1 MIVNKRTIKIA
12 RLLSDLILLNLVFIL
27 SAVLA
32 QSWEILLQRNYMFI
46 LLALLNLVW
55 YFYTNLTGFYND
67 FFTRRF
73 STQFFNIVKSSIVQV
88 LITIA
93 FIFFVKEDLFTR
105 NFIVYLGLFLT
116 ISISIRTIIFK
127 KSLKQLHK
135 KGISVRNLIIVGAGE
150 TGKNFKETICDV
162 PEFGYRFIGFVD
174 DEKSDENYLGKISE
188 LDKILKSNQIEDVVI
203 TLPEE
208 ESSLLDDIIRVCN
221 INAVKVHLIPD
232 YFRFLSNRFQV
243 SSIGSFPVITARD
256 EPLEEASRRFLK
268 RSFDIVFSL
277 FVIIFIFSWLFPLIA
292 LLIKLSSKGPVFY
305 LQERVGVRD
314 QKFKCY
320 KFRTM
325 RTEMQKVEFKPVIE
339 DDPRVTPIG
348 KFLRRSNI
356 DELPQFFNVLKGEMS
371 VVGPRPH
378 PIPFHNKYSEYF
390 EAIKLRHNV
399 KPGITGWAQVH
410 GYRGDVPDEEE
421 NRKRTLQRIKYD
433 LWYIENWSFK
443 LDLQI
448 IMMTVWQMITGKTN
462 AV

>member
-12 RLLSDLILLNLVFIL
+12 RLLSDLILLNIVFIL

-32 QSWEILLQRNYMFI
+32 QSWEILLERNYMFI

-55 YFYTNLTGFYND
+55 YFYSNLSGFYND

-73 STQFFNIVKSSIVQV
+73 STQFFNIIKSSVVQV

-105 NFIVYLGLFLT
+105 NFIIYLGVFLT
-116 ISISIRTIIFK
+116 IAISIRTVIFK
-127 KSLKQLHK
+127 KSLKHLHK
-135 KGISVRNLIIVGAGE
+135 KGISVRNLVIIGAGE

-174 DEKSDENYLGKISE
+174 DETTDEYYLGKISE
-188 LDKILKSNQIEDVVI
+188 LDKILKSYQVDDVVI
-203 TLPEE
+203 ALPEE
-208 ESSLLDDIIRVCN
+208 ETSLLDEVIRICN

-243 SSIGSFPVITARD
+243 NSIGSFPVITARD

-292 LLIKLSSKGPVFY
+292 LLIKLNSKGPVFY

-314 QKFKCY
+314 QKFRCY

-325 RTEMQKVEFKPVIE
+325 RTDMQKVEFRPVTE

-348 KFLRRSNI
+348 KFLRKSNI
-356 DELPQFFNVLKGEMS
+356 DELPQFFNVLKGDMS

>member
-1 MIVNKRTIKIA
+1 MIVNRKTIYIA
-12 RLLSDLILLNLVFIL
+12 RLISDLLLLNVVFIL
-27 SAVLA
+27 SAILA
-32 QSWEILLQRNYMFI
+32 QSWEILLQRNYMFV
-46 LLALLNLVW
+46 LLVMLNLVW
-55 YFYTNLTGFYND
+55 YFYSNLSGFYND

-73 STQFFNIVKSSIVQV
+73 STQFFNIVKSAVVQV

-105 NFIVYLGLFLT
+105 NFIVYLGTFLT
-116 ISISIRTIIFK
+116 IAVSLRVVAFRKT
-127 KSLKQLHK
+127 LKQLHR
-135 KGISVRNLIIVGAGE
+135 KGISVRNLLILGAGE

-162 PEFGYRFIGFVD
+162 PTFGYRFIGFVD
-174 DEKSDENYLGKISE
+174 NEPSEKDYLGKISE
-188 LDKILKSNQIEDVVI
+188 LDKILKTHPVDDVVI
-203 TLPEE
+203 ALPEE
-208 ESSLLDDIIRVCN
+208 NTEQLDEIIRICN

-243 SSIGSFPVITARD
+243 NSIGSFPVITARD
-256 EPLEEASRRFLK
+256 EPLEEASNRFIK
-268 RSFDIVFSL
+268 RTFDILFSL
-277 FVIIFIFSWLFPLIA
+277 FVIIFVFSWLFPLLA
-292 LLIKLSSKGPVFY
+292 LIIKLSSKGPVFY
-305 LQERVGVRD
+305 LQERIGVRD
-314 QKFKCY
+314 KKFKCY

-325 RTEMQKVEFKPVIE
+325 KTDMQKVEFNPVTE
-339 DDPRVTPIG
+339 NDPRVTPIG
-348 KFLRRSNI
+348 KFLRKSNI
-356 DELPQFFNVLKGEMS
+356 DELPQFFNVLRGEMS

-378 PIPFHNKYSEYF
+378 PILFHNKYSEYF

-410 GYRGDVPDEEE
+410 GFRGDVPDEEE

-462 AV
+462 AL

>member
-1 MIVNKRTIKIA
+1 MIVNKRTINIT
-12 RLLSDLILLNLVFIL
+12 RLISDLILLNLVFIL

-32 QSWEILLQRNYMFI
+32 QSWDILLQRNYMFI
-46 LLALLNLVW
+46 LLAILNLVW
-55 YFYTNLTGFYND
+55 YFYSNLSEFYND

-73 STQFFNIVKSSIVQV
+73 STHFFNIVKSSVVQV

-105 NFIVYLGLFLT
+105 NFIIYLGFFLT
-116 ISISIRTIIFK
+116 VAISLRTIVFRK
-127 KSLKQLHK
+127 ALKRLHR
-135 KGISVRNLIIVGAGE
+135 KGIGVRNLIIIGGGE
-150 TGKNFKETICDV
+150 IAKRFKETICDISV
-162 PEFGYRFIGFVD
+162 FGYKFLGYVD
-174 DEKSDENYLGKISE
+174 NEEQPENYLGKISE
-188 LDKILKSNQIEDVVI
+188 LDKILKSNLVDDVVI
-203 TLPEE
+203 ALPEE
-208 ESSLLDDIIRVCN
+208 NSTELDEIIRICN

-232 YFRFLSNRFQV
+232 YFRYLSNRFQV
-243 SSIGSFPVITARD
+243 NSIGSFPVITARD

-292 LLIKLSSKGPVFY
+292 FLIKLSSKGPVFY
-305 LQERVGVRD
+305 LQERVGVHD

-325 RTEMQKVEFKPVIE
+325 RPEMQKAEFKPVTE
-339 DDPRVTPIG
+339 DDPRVTGIG
-348 KFLRRSNI
+348 RFLRKSNI

-443 LDLQI
+443 LDIQI
-448 IMMTVWQMITGKTN
+448 IMMTLWQMITGRTN

>member
-55 YFYTNLTGFYND
+55 YFYSNLSGFYND

-73 STQFFNIVKSSIVQV
+73 STQFFNIIKSSVVQV

-105 NFIVYLGLFLT
+105 NFIIYLGVFLT
-116 ISISIRTIIFK
+116 IAISIRTVIFK
-127 KSLKQLHK
+127 KSLKHLHK
-135 KGISVRNLIIVGAGE
+135 KGISVRNLIIIGAGE

-174 DEKSDENYLGKISE
+174 DETTDEYYLGKISE
-188 LDKILKSNQIEDVVI
+188 LDKILKSYQVDDVVI
-203 TLPEE
+203 ALPEE
-208 ESSLLDDIIRVCN
+208 EASLLDEVIRICN

-243 SSIGSFPVITARD
+243 NSIGSFPVITARD

-292 LLIKLSSKGPVFY
+292 LLIKLNSKGPVFY

-314 QKFKCY
+314 QKFRCY

-325 RTEMQKVEFKPVIE
+325 RTDMQKVEFRPVTV

-348 KFLRRSNI
+348 KFLRKSNI

>member
-1 MIVNKRTIKIA
+1 MIVNRRTIYIA
-12 RLLSDLILLNLVFIL
+12 RLLSDLILLNLVYII

-46 LLALLNLVW
+46 LLAILNLAW
-55 YFYTNLTGFYND
+55 YFYSNLSGFYND

-73 STQFFNIVKSSIVQV
+73 STHFINIVKSSVVQV

-93 FIFFVKEDLFTR
+93 FIFFIKEDLFTR
-105 NFIVYLGLFLT
+105 NFIVYLGTFLT
-116 ISISIRTIIFK
+116 IAISLRTIAFRKTLK
-127 KSLKQLHK
+127 KLYRRGVGVH
-135 KGISVRNLIIVGAGE
+135 NLIIIGAGE
-150 TGKNFKETICDV
+150 VGKRFKETICDV
-162 PEFGYRFIGFVD
+162 PAFGYHFLGFVD
-174 DEKSDENYLGKISE
+174 NEKSSEHYLGNISE
-188 LDKILKSNQIEDVVI
+188 LDKILKSINADDVVI
-203 TLPEE
+203 ALPEE
-208 ESSLLDDIIRVCN
+208 NSSELDEIIRICN

-232 YFRFLSNRFQV
+232 YFRYLSNRFQV
-243 SSIGSFPVITARD
+243 NSIGSFPVITARD
-256 EPLEEASRRFLK
+256 EPLEEASNRFIK
-268 RSFDIVFSL
+268 RTFDIFFSL
-277 FVIIFIFSWLFPLIA
+277 FVIVFIFSWLFPLIA

-314 QKFKCY
+314 KKFRCY
-320 KFRTM
+320 KFRSM
-325 RTEMQKVEFKPVIE
+325 RTDMQKVEFNPVVE
-339 DDPRVTPIG
+339 DDPRVTSIG
-348 KFLRRSNI
+348 KILRKTNI
-356 DELPQFFNVLKGEMS
+356 DELPQFFNVLKGDMS

-443 LDLQI
+443 IDLQI
-448 IMMTVWQMITGKTN
+448 IMMTLWQMITGRTN
-462 AV
+462 AL

>member
-1 MIVNKRTIKIA
+1 MIVNKRTINIA
-12 RLLSDLILLNLVFIL
+12 RLLSDLILLSLVFIL
-27 SAVLA
+27 AAVLA
-32 QSWEILLQRNYMFI
+32 QSWNILLQRNYMFI
-46 LLALLNLVW
+46 LLALLNFVW
-55 YFYTNLTGFYND
+55 YFYTNLSGFYND

-73 STQFFNIVKSSIVQV
+73 STHFFNIIKSSVVQV

-105 NFIVYLGLFLT
+105 NFIVYLGVFLT
-116 ISISIRTIIFK
+116 VAISIRTIIFK
-127 KSLKQLHK
+127 KSLKHLHK

-174 DEKSDENYLGKISE
+174 DVNRDDKYLGNISE
-188 LDKILKSNQIEDVVI
+188 LDKILKTYQVDDVVI
-203 TLPEE
+203 ALAEE
-208 ESSLLDDIIRVCN
+208 ESSQLDEIIRVCN

-232 YFRFLSNRFQV
+232 YFRFLSNRFTV
-243 SSIGSFPVITARD
+243 NSIGSFPVITARD
-256 EPLEEASRRFLK
+256 EPLEEASRRFIK
-268 RSFDIVFSL
+268 RTFDVFFSL
-277 FVIIFIFSWLFPLIA
+277 FVITFVFSWLFPIIA
-292 LLIKLSSKGPVFY
+292 ILIKLSSKGPVFY
-305 LQERVGVRD
+305 LQERVGVKD
-314 QKFKCY
+314 QRFKCY

-325 RTEMQKVEFKPVIE
+325 KAENKKVEFQPVTE
-339 DDPRVTPIG
+339 DDPRVTGIG
-348 KFLRRSNI
+348 KFLRRTNV

-378 PIPFHNKYSEYF
+378 TIPFHNKYSEYF

-410 GYRGDVPDEEE
+410 GFRGDVPDEHE

-443 LDLQI
+443 LDIQI
-448 IMMTVWQMITGKTN
+448 IMMTIWQMITGKTN

>member
-1 MIVNKRTIKIA
+1 MIVNRRTINIT

-46 LLALLNLVW
+46 LLAILNLVW
-55 YFYTNLTGFYND
+55 YFYSNLSGFYND

-73 STQFFNIVKSSIVQV
+73 STHFFNIVKSAVVQV

-93 FIFFVKEDLFTR
+93 FIFFIKEDLFTR
-105 NFIVYLGLFLT
+105 NFIIYLGFFLT
-116 ISISIRTIIFK
+116 VAISLRTIVFRK
-127 KSLKQLHK
+127 VLKRLHR
-135 KGISVRNLIIVGAGE
+135 KGIGVRNLIIIGGGE
-150 TGKNFKETICDV
+150 IGKRFKETICDISV
-162 PEFGYRFIGFVD
+162 FGYKFLGYID
-174 DEKSDENYLGKISE
+174 NEEQPENYLGKISE
-188 LDKILKSNQIEDVVI
+188 LDKILKSNLVDDAVI
-203 TLPEE
+203 ALPEE
-208 ESSLLDDIIRVCN
+208 SSTELDEIIRICN

-232 YFRFLSNRFQV
+232 YFRYLSNRFQV
-243 SSIGSFPVITARD
+243 NSIGPFPVITARD

-277 FVIIFIFSWLFPLIA
+277 FIIIFVFSWLFPLIA
-292 LLIKLSSKGPVFY
+292 FLIKLSSKGPVFY

-325 RTEMQKVEFKPVIE
+325 RTEMQKAEFKPVTE
-339 DDPRVTPIG
+339 DDPRVTNIG
-348 KFLRRSNI
+348 RFLRKSNI

-443 LDLQI
+443 LDIQI
-448 IMMTVWQMITGKTN
+448 IMMTLWQMITGRTN

>member
-55 YFYTNLTGFYND
+55 YFYTNLSGFYND

-105 NFIVYLGLFLT
+105 NFIVYLGVFLT
-116 ISISIRTIIFK
+116 IAISIRTIIFK

-188 LDKILKSNQIEDVVI
+188 LDKILKSYQIEDVVI

-208 ESSLLDDIIRVCN
+208 ESSLLDQIIRICN

-277 FVIIFIFSWLFPLIA
+277 FVIIFIFSWLFPLIS

-325 RTEMQKVEFKPVIE
+325 RTEMQKVEFKPVTE

-356 DELPQFFNVLKGEMS
+356 DELPQFFNVLKGDMS

>member
-1 MIVNKRTIKIA
+1 MIVNKRTIHIA
-12 RLLSDLILLNLVFIL
+12 RLLIDLLLLNLVFIL

-46 LLALLNLVW
+46 LLALLNFVW
-55 YFYTNLTGFYND
+55 YFYTNLSGFYND

-73 STQFFNIVKSSIVQV
+73 STQFFNIVKSSVVQV

-105 NFIVYLGLFLT
+105 NFIVYLGVFLT
-116 ISISIRTIIFK
+116 VAISVRTIIFK

-162 PEFGYRFIGFVD
+162 PEFGYKFIGFVD
-174 DEKSDENYLGKISE
+174 DEKTDEKYLGTISE
-188 LDKILKSNQIEDVVI
+188 LDRILKTYQADDVVI

-208 ESSLLDDIIRVCN
+208 DSSQLDDIIRVCN

-232 YFRFLSNRFQV
+232 YFRFLSNRFTV
-243 SSIGSFPVITARD
+243 NSIGSFPVITARD
-256 EPLEEASRRFLK
+256 EPLEEASRRFIK
-268 RSFDIVFSL
+268 RTFDIFFSL
-277 FVIIFIFSWLFPLIA
+277 FVIVFLFSWLFPLIA

-305 LQERVGVRD
+305 LQERVGVKDNR
-314 QKFKCY
+314 FKCY

-325 RTEMQKVEFKPVIE
+325 KSENRKVEFQPVTE
-339 DDPRVTPIG
+339 DDPRVTRIG
-348 KFLRRSNI
+348 KFLRRTNI

-410 GYRGDVPDEEE
+410 GYRGDTPDEDE

-448 IMMTVWQMITGKTN
+448 IMMTLWQMITGKTN

>member
-32 QSWEILLQRNYMFI
+32 QSWEILLQRNYMFV

-55 YFYTNLTGFYND
+55 YFYTNLSGFYND

-105 NFIVYLGLFLT
+105 NFIVYLGVFLT
-116 ISISIRTIIFK
+116 IAISIRTIIFK

-188 LDKILKSNQIEDVVI
+188 LDKILKSYQIEDVVI

-208 ESSLLDDIIRVCN
+208 ESSLLDQIIRICN

-277 FVIIFIFSWLFPLIA
+277 LVIIFIFSWLFPLIA

>member
-1 MIVNKRTIKIA
+1 MIVNKRTINIA

-32 QSWEILLQRNYMFI
+32 QSLEILLQRNYMFI

-55 YFYTNLTGFYND
+55 YFYTNLSGFYND

-73 STQFFNIVKSSIVQV
+73 STQFFNIVKSSVVQV

-105 NFIVYLGLFLT
+105 NFIVYLGVFLT
-116 ISISIRTIIFK
+116 IAISVRTIIFK
-127 KSLKQLHK
+127 KSLKELHK
-135 KGISVRNLIIVGAGE
+135 KGISVRNLIIIGTGE

-174 DEKSDENYLGKISE
+174 DEKSEENYLGKISE
-188 LDKILKSNQIEDVVI
+188 LDKILKSFQVDDVVI

-208 ESSLLDDIIRVCN
+208 ETSQLDEIIRVCN

-268 RSFDIVFSL
+268 RSFDIFFSL
-277 FVIIFIFSWLFPLIA
+277 FVIVFIFSWLFPLIA
-292 LLIKLSSKGPVFY
+292 LLIKLNSKGSVFY

-325 RTEMQKVEFKPVIE
+325 KTGMQKIEFNPVTE
-339 DDPRVTPIG
+339 NDPRVTPIG
-348 KFLRRSNI
+348 KFLRKSNI

-410 GYRGDVPDEEE
+410 GFRGDVPNEEE

-448 IMMTVWQMITGKTN
+448 IMMTLWQMITGKTN

>member
-1 MIVNKRTIKIA
+1 MIVNRKTIYIA

-46 LLALLNLVW
+46 LLAMLNLVW
-55 YFYTNLTGFYND
+55 YFYSNLSGFYND

-73 STQFFNIVKSSIVQV
+73 STHFFNIVKCALVQV

-105 NFIVYLGLFLT
+105 NFIVYLGTFLT
-116 ISISIRTIIFK
+116 IAISLRTIIFRKTLK
-127 KSLKQLHK
+127 KLHR
-135 KGISVRNLIIVGAGE
+135 KGISVRNLIIIGSGE
-150 TGKNFKETICDV
+150 TGRNFKATICDN
-162 PEFGYRFIGFVD
+162 PAFGYRFVGYVD
-174 DEKSDENYLGKISE
+174 DEKAEENYLGKISE
-188 LDKILKSNQIEDVVI
+188 LDKILKTYQVEDVVI
-203 TLPEE
+203 ALPEE
-208 ESSLLDDIIRVCN
+208 NSDQLDEIIRICN
-221 INAVKVHLIPD
+221 INAIKVHLIPD

-243 SSIGSFPVITARD
+243 NSIGSFPVITARD
-256 EPLEEASRRFLK
+256 EPLEEAGNRFIK
-268 RSFDIVFSL
+268 RTFDIFFSL
-277 FVIIFIFSWLFPLIA
+277 FVIMFVFTWLFPLIA
-292 LLIKLSSKGPVFY
+292 LLIKLSSKGPAFY

-314 QKFKCY
+314 KKFKCY

-325 RTEMQKVEFKPVIE
+325 RTDMQKVEFKPVTE

-348 KFLRRSNI
+348 KFLRKSNI

-410 GYRGDVPDEEE
+410 GFRGDVPDEEE

-448 IMMTVWQMITGKTN
+448 IMMTVWQMVTGKTN

>member
-55 YFYTNLTGFYND
+55 YFYTNLSGFYND

-105 NFIVYLGLFLT
+105 NFIVYLGVFLT
-116 ISISIRTIIFK
+116 IAISIRTIIFK

-188 LDKILKSNQIEDVVI
+188 LDKILKSYQIEDVVI

-208 ESSLLDDIIRVCN
+208 ESSLLDEIIRICN

-292 LLIKLSSKGPVFY
+292 LLIKISSKGPVFY

-325 RTEMQKVEFKPVIE
+325 RTEMQKVEFKPVTE

>member
-32 QSWEILLQRNYMFI
+32 QSWEILLERNYMFI

-55 YFYTNLTGFYND
+55 YFYSNLSGFYND

-73 STQFFNIVKSSIVQV
+73 STQFFNIIKSSVVQV

-105 NFIVYLGLFLT
+105 NFIIYLGVFLT
-116 ISISIRTIIFK
+116 IAISIRTVIFK
-127 KSLKQLHK
+127 KSLKHLHK
-135 KGISVRNLIIVGAGE
+135 KGISVRNLVIIGAGE

-174 DEKSDENYLGKISE
+174 DETTDEYYLGKISE
-188 LDKILKSNQIEDVVI
+188 LDKILKSYQVDDVVI
-203 TLPEE
+203 ALPEE
-208 ESSLLDDIIRVCN
+208 EASLLDEVIRICN

-243 SSIGSFPVITARD
+243 NSIGSFPVITARD

-292 LLIKLSSKGPVFY
+292 LLIKLNSKGPVFY

-314 QKFKCY
+314 QKFRCY

-325 RTEMQKVEFKPVIE
+325 RTDMQKVEFRPVTE

-348 KFLRRSNI
+348 KFLRKSNI
-356 DELPQFFNVLKGEMS
+356 DELPQFFNVLKGDMS

>member
-55 YFYTNLTGFYND
+55 YFYTNLSGFYND

-105 NFIVYLGLFLT
+105 NFIVYLGVFLT
-116 ISISIRTIIFK
+116 IAISIRTIIFK

-174 DEKSDENYLGKISE
+174 DEKSDDNYLGKISE
-188 LDKILKSNQIEDVVI
+188 LDTILKSYQIEDVVI

-208 ESSLLDDIIRVCN
+208 ESSLLDEIIRVCN

-268 RSFDIVFSL
+268 RSFDILFSL

-325 RTEMQKVEFKPVIE
+325 RTEMQKVEFKPVTE

-410 GYRGDVPDEEE
+410 GYRGDVHDEEE
-421 NRKRTLQRIKYD
+421 NKKRTLQRIKYD

>member
-32 QSWEILLQRNYMFI
+32 QSWEILLERNYMFI

-55 YFYTNLTGFYND
+55 YFYSNLSGFYND

-73 STQFFNIVKSSIVQV
+73 STQFFNITKSSVVQV

-105 NFIVYLGLFLT
+105 NFIIYLGVFLT
-116 ISISIRTIIFK
+116 IAISIRTVIFK
-127 KSLKQLHK
+127 KSLKHLHK
-135 KGISVRNLIIVGAGE
+135 KGISVRNLIIIGAGE

-174 DEKSDENYLGKISE
+174 DDKSNENYLGKISE
-188 LDKILKSNQIEDVVI
+188 LDKILKSYQVDDVVI
-203 TLPEE
+203 ALPEE
-208 ESSLLDDIIRVCN
+208 ETSLLDEVIRICN

-292 LLIKLSSKGPVFY
+292 LLIKLNSKGSVFY

-314 QKFKCY
+314 QKFRCY

-325 RTEMQKVEFKPVIE
+325 RTDMQKVEFRPVTE

-348 KFLRRSNI
+348 KFLRKSNI

>member
-1 MIVNKRTIKIA
+1 MIVNKRTIYIS
-12 RLLSDLILLNLVFIL
+12 RLIIDLLLLNLVFIF

-32 QSWEILLQRNYMFI
+32 QSWEILLQRNFMFI
-46 LLALLNLVW
+46 LLALLNFVW
-55 YFYTNLTGFYND
+55 YFYTNLSGFYND

-73 STQFFNIVKSSIVQV
+73 STQFFNIVKNSVVQV

-105 NFIVYLGLFLT
+105 NFIVYLGVFLT
-116 ISISIRTIIFK
+116 AAISVRTIIFK

-135 KGISVRNLIIVGAGE
+135 KGISVRNLIIVGSGE
-150 TGKNFKETICDV
+150 TGKSFKKTICDV
-162 PEFGYRFIGFVD
+162 PEFGYKFIGFVD
-174 DEKSDENYLGKISE
+174 DEKTDKQYLGEISE
-188 LDKILKSNQIEDVVI
+188 LDRILKTNQIDDVVI

-208 ESSLLDDIIRVCN
+208 ESSQLDDIIRICN

-232 YFRFLSNRFQV
+232 YFRFLSNRFTV
-243 SSIGSFPVITARD
+243 NSIGSFPVITARD
-256 EPLEEASRRFLK
+256 EPLEEASRRFIK
-268 RSFDIVFSL
+268 RTFDIFFSL
-277 FVIIFIFSWLFPLIA
+277 FVIVFLFTWLFPLIA
-292 LLIKLSSKGPVFY
+292 LLIKLSSKGPVLY
-305 LQERVGVRD
+305 LQERVGVKDKR
-314 QKFKCY
+314 FKCY

-325 RTEMQKVEFKPVIE
+325 KAENRKVEFQPVTE
-339 DDPRVTPIG
+339 DDPRVTKIG
-348 KFLRRSNI
+348 KFLRRTNI

-378 PIPFHNKYSEYF
+378 TIPFHNKYSEYF

-410 GYRGDVPDEEE
+410 GLRGDVPDEQE
-421 NRKRTLQRIKYD
+421 NRMRTLQRIKYD

-443 LDLQI
+443 LDIQI
-448 IMMTVWQMITGKTN
+448 IMMTIWQMITGKTN

>member
-55 YFYTNLTGFYND
+55 YFYSNLTGFYND

-73 STQFFNIVKSSIVQV
+73 STQFFNIIKSSVVQV

-105 NFIVYLGLFLT
+105 NFIIYLGVFLT
-116 ISISIRTIIFK
+116 IAISIRTVIFK
-127 KSLKQLHK
+127 KSLKHLHK
-135 KGISVRNLIIVGAGE
+135 KGISVRNLIIIGAGE

-174 DEKSDENYLGKISE
+174 DETTDEYYLGKISE
-188 LDKILKSNQIEDVVI
+188 LDKILKSYQVDDVVI
-203 TLPEE
+203 ALPEE
-208 ESSLLDDIIRVCN
+208 ETSLLDEVIRICN

-243 SSIGSFPVITARD
+243 NSIGSFPVITARD

-292 LLIKLSSKGPVFY
+292 LLIKLNSKGPVFY

-314 QKFKCY
+314 QKFRCY

-325 RTEMQKVEFKPVIE
+325 RTDMQKVEFRPVTE

-348 KFLRRSNI
+348 KFLRKSNI